1 MLATMVDQG
10 QKIKKKQ
17 QKKHRLKCSK
27 VIPPKTETLT
37 KIKMIQN
44 LIFLGLFLKIFFRA
58 YNFSPHVPVDI
69 IRAFFN
75 PEFVAENFKA
85 NKTSQKDHPF
95 YNTVSRKKPHSYYE
109 SELF

>member
-1 MLATMVDQG
+1 MSATMVDQG
-10 QKIKKKQ
+10 QKSKKK
-17 QKKHRLKCSK
+17 KKHRLKRPK

-69 IRAFFN
+69 IRVFFV
-75 PEFVAENFKA
+75 PEFVAENLKG
-85 NKTSQKDHPF
+85 NK
-95 YNTVSRKKPHSYYE
+95 N
-109 SELF
+109 